1 MRGGA
6 CTNQAVT
13 FYQNALYGLHKS
25 TPLLSAFSLEITFER
40 SFWKIHNNMSLLY
53 NRVEWTSVVV
63 TPPYTS
69 LMIIERGSLET
80 TDFTGRDLARWS
92 CCFVVLSLQ
101 NMFQTKPR

>member
-6 CTNQAVT
+6 HTNQAVAFT
-13 FYQNALYGLHKS
+13 RMHYLQKS
-25 TPLLSAFSLEITFER
+25 TPLLSAFSLETTFER
-40 SFWKIHNNMSLLY
+40 SCWKKIHNNMSLLD
-53 NRVEWTSVVV
+53 NHVEWTSVGV

-80 TDFTGRDLARWS
+80 TDFTRRDLARWS
-92 CCFVVLSLQ
+92 CCFVLLSLQ